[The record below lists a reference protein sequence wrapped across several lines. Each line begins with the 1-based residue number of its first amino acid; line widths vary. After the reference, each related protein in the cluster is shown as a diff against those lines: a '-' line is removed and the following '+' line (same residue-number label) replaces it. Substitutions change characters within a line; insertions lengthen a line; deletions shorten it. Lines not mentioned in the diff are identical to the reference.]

1 MQAEI
6 SLINSNTKIKR
17 VFKISIY
24 NYFINN
30 VNIYLNNK
38 SNKFYCSD
46 IIFYGEINK
55 IKLDNFQYDTFN
67 LTKRLRCVI
76 LNIEQNKLF
85 EIIRNNNYNND
96 LNSKAYQVLSN
107 NFNKNLLINIY
118 VGNNESN
125 VLIFHE
131 KEKKL
136 IVASEEEKN
145 LFSEFYHNINNKIGH
160 EEDINEICNSFE
172 NLLISRKKLFKSDIG
187 VDESKNISKIIFSFL
202 GQGMNC
208 LLDNGIINENDKY
221 FIFGCLIFLLS
232 FREDEIRLKKI
243 DIIIFNNIIDELKK
257 NNFNSIEQMKAVIS
271 YTTFYISISV
281 VYNLEITS
289 KLKDNNPFIKG
300 FNFYKNIIKDLT
312 EESDLMLIFL
322 QLNSGAGKEL
332 INDKNCYKISMIP
345 ISEIKEHL
353 INNIPKY
360 FFYYYQFGGPEVA
373 VTDTKTQISAFN
385 KEEIFSCIENNNNN
399 DHNDDN
405 KTANV
410 LICMFHEGRHQKFHM
425 DIEMCNENEP
435 VLFISKTYIII
446 SQEILFKKDSNNNVI
461 GESGMCVDYYL
472 YNSFFIPGQIIIR
485 SSQSYKL
492 LNKELFTGK
501 LEGLNKISN
510 EIIEDYLKK
519 KINSNNP
526 SDEYDIDALI
536 NAAQILK
543 KEDKSKLD
551 SDYIIIE
558 GEEYFC
564 GLGLN
569 Y

>member
-1 MQAEI
+1 M
-6 SLINSNTKIKR
+6 
-17 VFKISIY
+17 
-24 NYFINN
+24 
-30 VNIYLNNK
+30 NNK

-55 IKLDNFQYDTFN
+55 IKLDDLQYNTFN

-96 LNSKAYQVLSN
+96 LNSKVYQVLSN

-208 LLDNGIINENDKY
+208 LLDNGIINENDKD

-232 FREDEIRLKKI
+232 FREDEIRLNKI
-243 DIIIFNNIIDELKK
+243 DIVIFNDIIDELKK

-271 YTTFYISISV
+271 YTTFYISNSV
-281 VYNLEITS
+281 LYNLEITS
-289 KLKDNNPFIKG
+289 KLRDNNPFIKG

-410 LICMFHEGRHQKFHM
+410 LIGMFHEGGHQKFHM

-435 VLFISKTYIII
+435 VLFISKTYKII
-446 SQEILFKKDSNNNVI
+446 SQEILFKKDCNNNVI

-510 EIIEDYLKK
+510 EIINDYLKSK

-526 SDEYDIDALI
+526 SDEYDIDALV
-536 NAAQILK
+536 NVTQILK
-543 KEDKSKLD
+543 KEDKGKLD
-551 SDYIIIE
+551 SDYITIE
-558 GEEYFC
+558 GEEYYC

>member
-1 MQAEI
+1 M
-6 SLINSNTKIKR
+6 
-17 VFKISIY
+17 
-24 NYFINN
+24 
-30 VNIYLNNK
+30 NNK

-55 IKLDNFQYDTFN
+55 IKLDDFQYNTFN

-96 LNSKAYQVLSN
+96 LNSKVYQVLSN

-172 NLLISRKKLFKSDIG
+172 NLLLSRKKLFKSDIG
-187 VDESKNISKIIFSFL
+187 EDESKNISKIIFSFL

-232 FREDEIRLKKI
+232 FREDEIRLNKI
-243 DIIIFNNIIDELKK
+243 DIVIFNDIIDELKK

-271 YTTFYISISV
+271 YTTFYISNSV
-281 VYNLEITS
+281 LYNLEITS
-289 KLKDNNPFIKG
+289 KLRDNNPFIKG

-345 ISEIKEHL
+345 ISEKKEHL

-385 KEEIFSCIENNNNN
+385 KEEIFSCIENNNKNDNN
-399 DHNDDN
+399 IHNDDN
-405 KTANV
+405 ITANV
-410 LICMFHEGRHQKFHM
+410 LIGMFHEGGHQKFHM

-435 VLFISKTYIII
+435 ILFISKTYKII
-446 SQEILFKKDSNNNVI
+446 SPEILFKKDSNNNVI

-510 EIIEDYLKK
+510 EIINDYLKSK

-526 SDEYDIDALI
+526 SDEYDIDALV
-536 NAAQILK
+536 NVTQILK
-543 KEDKSKLD
+543 KEDKGKLD
-551 SDYIIIE
+551 SDYITIE
-558 GEEYFC
+558 GEEYYC